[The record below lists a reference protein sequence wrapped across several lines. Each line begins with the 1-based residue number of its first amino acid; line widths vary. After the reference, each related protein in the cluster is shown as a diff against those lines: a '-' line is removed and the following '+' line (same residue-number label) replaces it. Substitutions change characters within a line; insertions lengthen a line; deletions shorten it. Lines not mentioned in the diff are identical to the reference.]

1 MTGSIRA
8 YARYRKE
15 RGWSGG
21 TDGAVRKA
29 IAKRRIVL
37 EPDGRVDFAKAD
49 ESWRSTTDPPTP
61 NRAAG
66 KRLTAAMSQP
76 PVAAEQQKPLAN
88 EPARTDAVS
97 VKPAASKHPPMNPD
111 VEQQT
116 FITARTRREQAEANI
131 AELKY
136 KQAMRELL
144 PANEVKATYYQI
156 GKIYSAARENLPKQ
170 LATKLVGKTNLDE
183 IERTLR
189 AEFRAADERI
199 SAEIESRFKSA
210 ATNPPAENAA

>member
-1 MTGSIRA
+1 
-8 YARYRKE
+8 
-15 RGWSGG
+15 
-21 TDGAVRKA
+21 
-29 IAKRRIVL
+29 
-37 EPDGRVDFAKAD
+37 
-49 ESWRSTTDPPTP
+49 
-61 NRAAG
+61 
-66 KRLTAAMSQP
+66 
-76 PVAAEQQKPLAN
+76 KPLVN
-88 EPARTDAVS
+88 EPAPTYAVS
-97 VKPAASKHPPMNPD
+97 EKPAASKHPPMNPD
-111 VEQQT
+111 VQQQT

-170 LATKLVGKTNLDE
+170 LATKLVGKTSLDE
-183 IERTLR
+183 IERILR

-210 ATNPPAENAA
+210 VTNPPTENAA